1 MLVLQRSVGESIMI
15 GDEVRVQVIAVKG
28 KEVRI
33 GIVAPK
39 EVAIFR
45 DELYGRLHGV
55 DPRASGLDD
64 TGN

>member
-15 GDEVRVQVIAVKG
+15 GDDVRVQVLGVKG

-45 DELYGRLHGV
+45 DELYGRLQGV
-55 DPRASGLDD
+55 DSRSSGLDEP
-64 TGN
+64 GN